1 MASCL
6 FLKAIKGAGSDL
18 PDVSGFVSDIDQ
30 IEHYDLKST
39 DLSAYRALLLPAHL
53 DQRYFGTLTG
63 KVEAF
68 LDAGGTLVFNGHV
81 AWPMLPEFRPFRP
94 LDRLTVDTLRIHRIN
109 PHPVFAGV
117 DTEHL
122 TFRRGVAGFY
132 ARGCNPPPDGAAVL
146 HGVGP
151 DRLPCDWVYERPT
164 GGRILMHAGNDLW
177 MYVAST
183 DSTARITPQLC
194 DWAAGRETS

>member
-6 FLKAIKGAGSDL
+6 FLKAIKGAGGDL

-30 IEHYDLKST
+30 IEHYDLEST

-68 LDAGGTLVFNGHV
+68 LDHGGTLVFNGHV
-81 AWPMLPEFRPFRP
+81 AWPMLPEFRPFRA
-94 LDRLTVDTLRIHRIN
+94 LERLTLDTLQIHRVN
-109 PHPVFAGV
+109 PHPVFKGV
-117 DTEHL
+117 DTEDL
-122 TFRRGVAGFY
+122 TFRPGVAGFY
-132 ARGCNPPPDGAAVL
+132 ARGCNPPPDGAVVL
-146 HGVGP
+146 HCVGP
-151 DRLPCDWVYERPT
+151 DRLPCDWVYERPA
-164 GGRILMHAGNDLW
+164 GGRIFMHAGNDLW

-183 DSTARITPQLC
+183 DSTVRITPQLC
-194 DWAAGRETS
+194 DWAAGKEAS